1 MSPAKNLVT
10 TYIEAKHSEYV
21 EATEVENLLIS
32 KGHPVN
38 NRRVREILQELC
50 EEGKLL
56 MEKSQRDVR
65 VNIYKIMDT
74 KIGAVYQSFPKT
86 KRAYLLNFYEY
97 HHKDGTVSYREGSEI
112 DFKDFKKVLGD
123 INFEVHSEESLTKD
137 QTLES
142 LNKFVESSLEEDI
155 NIVILMGHG
164 KESHICASDG
174 EHIEISDLENIIAKL
189 VGHKILILVACRTDK
204 KVIKNSDL
212 LVAYS
217 TLPGEPSPRDKA
229 TGTPFVQNM
238 LKLLTESRSQDML
251 TLFQRLGVVMDKI
264 GTPTE
269 TQIRGSTKK
278 NYIG

>member
-86 KRAYLLNFYEY
+86 KRAYLLNFYEC
-97 HHKDGTVSYREGSEI
+97 HHKDGTVSYREGSKI
-112 DFKDFKKVLGD
+112 DFKCLVISTSRFTVK
-123 INFEVHSEESLTKD
+123 SL
-137 QTLES
+137 
-142 LNKFVESSLEEDI
+142 
-155 NIVILMGHG
+155 
-164 KESHICASDG
+164 
-174 EHIEISDLENIIAKL
+174 
-189 VGHKILILVACRTDK
+189 
-204 KVIKNSDL
+204 
-212 LVAYS
+212 
-217 TLPGEPSPRDKA
+217 
-229 TGTPFVQNM
+229 
-238 LKLLTESRSQDML
+238 
-251 TLFQRLGVVMDKI
+251 
-264 GTPTE
+264 
-269 TQIRGSTKK
+269 
-278 NYIG
+278 